1 VEEIGDWLGYLMEED
16 DDKLVRNIRQKT
28 KTGRPCGDEDFI
40 RKVEGLTGRRLMPL
54 PRGRPGK
61 R

>member
-1 VEEIGDWLGYLMEED
+1 MEED

-40 RKVEGLTGRRLMPL
+40 RKLEGLIGRRLRIL
-54 PRGRPGK
+54 PAGRPRK
-61 R
+61 